1 LNGRVIAELPEQLIS
16 QAEFLLR
23 GAASNEANVR
33 RAVSS
38 AYYALFH
45 LLIRDAV
52 LNWKHADQH
61 ARLARSFD
69 HKRMKDA
76 STAILKELGDI
87 PIQSTA
93 GANAGQQV
101 ARFRLST
108 VAQAFVDLQQARHK
122 ADYDVGEPFGPVD
135 AAVDVAQARL
145 AFATWADVRDEPLAQ
160 RYLYSL
166 LFRDR

>member
-1 LNGRVIAELPEQLIS
+1 VIVDLPEQLIA

-23 GAASNEANVR
+23 DSALNEANVR

-45 LLIRDAV
+45 LLVQDAV
-52 LNWKHADQH
+52 LNWKHADQR
-61 ARLARSFD
+61 ARLARTFD
-69 HKRMKDA
+69 HRRMKDA
-76 STAILKELGDI
+76 STAILKEIGGV
-87 PIQSTA
+87 QSLATTGGEDEQA
-93 GANAGQQV
+93 S
-101 ARFRLST
+101 RFRLSA

-122 ADYDVGEPFGPVD
+122 ADYDTGEPFPPLD

-145 AFATWADVRDEPLAQ
+145 AFVTWFEVRDELVAR

-166 LFRDR
+166 LFKDRS